1 LLHECAEREGLHE
14 SKSIKDVRKSM
25 GAVRKSMM
33 ELASAACLGSKLL
46 AITDNVVDVEKLR
59 AECRQTADVDPT
71 DRPNTSGARQDYHV
85 LDPSEIT
92 DSGTVASNSKTVV
105 VPRTA
110 KDLAVAATRDQ
121 QTTAMATM
129 PQQLDQIIDSFLPLK
144 DIKQPVTPENEGNW
158 FMSSVVAK
166 PGSGLGEI
174 LDFPSDDPEG
184 RLLCLQGIAADDGSK
199 NSYGF
204 LHKKDLVKLGARFR
218 EGITLVVENYWDYD
232 NPWHSMSA
240 MLGFAFWR
248 AKFGACM
255 IPERVVMYHLGEFQE
270 KMGSWIAN
278 VMHATM
284 GKSLKIDNLGNSGNE
299 PAAHGAPVCFERA
312 IVQRRGLGGIP
323 SDSLRDMFDMVRCKA
338 LKFCAIDT
346 EENARNTGS
355 TMKVKVTLLT
365 RTGARAF
372 RNASAVA
379 AVVKGEC
386 AKVPEC
392 HFRVATMEG
401 LSFCEQVSSSFW
413 CYITLKTEYDSN
425 SWATR
430 LYEAFIDNCENL
442 RRFQIL
448 EELSP
453 KLVHLL

>member
-1 LLHECAEREGLHE
+1 
-14 SKSIKDVRKSM
+14 
-25 GAVRKSMM
+25 
-33 ELASAACLGSKLL
+33 
-46 AITDNVVDVEKLR
+46 
-59 AECRQTADVDPT
+59 
-71 DRPNTSGARQDYHV
+71 
-85 LDPSEIT
+85 
-92 DSGTVASNSKTVV
+92 
-105 VPRTA
+105 
-110 KDLAVAATRDQ
+110 
-121 QTTAMATM
+121 M

-184 RLLCLQGIAADDGSK
+184 RLLCLQGSANDDGSK

-204 LHKKDLVKLGARFR
+204 LHKKDLIKLGARFR
-218 EGITLVVENYWDYD
+218 EGITLVVENYWNYD

-248 AKFGACM
+248 AEFGACM
-255 IPERVVMYHLGEFQE
+255 VPERVVMYHLGEFQE

-299 PAAHGAPVCFERA
+299 PAARGAPVCFERA
-312 IVQRRGLGGIP
+312 VVQRRGLGGIP
-323 SDSLRDMFDMVRCKA
+323 SDNLRDLFDMVRCKA
-338 LKFCAIDT
+338 RKFCAIDT

-372 RNASAVA
+372 RNTSAVA

-413 CYITLKTEYDSN
+413 CYITLKTEHDSN
-425 SWATR
+425 SWARR
-430 LYEAFIDNCENL
+430 LYEAFIENCENL

-448 EELSP
+448 EELST